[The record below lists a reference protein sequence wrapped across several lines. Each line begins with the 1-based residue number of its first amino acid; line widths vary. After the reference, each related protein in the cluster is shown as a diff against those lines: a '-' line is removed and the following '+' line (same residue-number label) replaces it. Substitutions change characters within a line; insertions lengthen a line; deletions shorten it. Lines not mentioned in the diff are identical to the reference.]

1 MVYLSDECHNLLAI
15 KFWIDLNEDIIKPHT
30 LIAASNLQW
39 RPEAKSR
46 IPTLFAGDFSR
57 FSASPKEG
65 HFQEIFHK
73 MKNTIENIG
82 MFCNDAE
89 NKLMHILDAN
99 APMLST
105 PTKDYA
111 SEPYTAQ
118 TVLGMGNKFLM
129 SSPSGEMNYQSP
141 LSLSKLKEKS
151 VPTPGSA
158 QMTSKSYHKGEK
170 EMDDPKNCKKRKA
183 LDFLSRLPLPP
194 PVSPICTF
202 VSPAAQKAFQPPRA
216 CGTKYETPI
225 RKKEL
230 NSPQMT
236 PLKLNDL
243 SLLESDSIADEE
255 LALINTQALLS
266 GSAGENQLMSLSDST
281 KTAPENL
288 KDYVRPK
295 RHSLASGA
303 KGCWSPQAHTEERE
317 TNVQDASPVKRASVR
332 LQRQQKQK

>member
-1 MVYLSDECHNLLAI
+1 
-15 KFWIDLNEDIIKPHT
+15 
-30 LIAASNLQW
+30 
-39 RPEAKSR
+39 
-46 IPTLFAGDFSR
+46 
-57 FSASPKEG
+57 
-65 HFQEIFHK
+65 
-73 MKNTIENIG
+73 
-82 MFCNDAE
+82 
-89 NKLMHILDAN
+89 
-99 APMLST
+99 
-105 PTKDYA
+105 
-111 SEPYTAQ
+111 
-118 TVLGMGNKFLM
+118 M